1 MSTQQTTQSL
11 LKEYQKR
18 LREDIKSI
26 KENFQEII
34 IAAKF
39 EEKSQL
45 GRTTAALY
53 DKTQIQVRAA
63 KIVHAGENL
72 LKLISDLKTFLVIHD
87 FPAINDTIK
96 RRNDDLSKQCKEM
109 RENLLKVREDLGEQL
124 IPGEDEFY
132 SSLRPFEQPKDEF
145 VPKHDF
151 HS

>member
-18 LREDIKSI
+18 LREDIKSL

-53 DKTQIQVRAA
+53 DKTQIQ
-63 KIVHAGENL
+63 G
-72 LKLISDLKTFLVIHD
+72 ISHFNCR
-87 FPAINDTIK
+87 AINLWLH
-96 RRNDDLSKQCKEM
+96 RNFGLKIHIVVARQSRICLP
-109 RENLLKVREDLGEQL
+109 LL
-124 IPGEDEFY
+124 Y
-132 SSLRPFEQPKDEF
+132 
-145 VPKHDF
+145 
-151 HS
+151 